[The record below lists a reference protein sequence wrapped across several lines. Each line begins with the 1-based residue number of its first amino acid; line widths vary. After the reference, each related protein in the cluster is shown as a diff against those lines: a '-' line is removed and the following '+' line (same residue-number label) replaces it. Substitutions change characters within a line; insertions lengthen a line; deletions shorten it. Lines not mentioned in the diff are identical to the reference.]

1 MSTPG
6 CCARDRPVILLV
18 ALGLAGAFT
27 GVLFCLTASDR
38 TRLTVAAFLAVPQ
51 VFVGPLGA
59 LNLPLSQCW
68 IVLVAVCW
76 LLERKGLPLRDPVFR
91 AVLVLT
97 ATQAVAIGWS
107 PDPMAGLLEV
117 TRLLSFA
124 FLLLY
129 ATRVER
135 ERAGALT
142 GPFTVVLG
150 WAVLDAVL
158 VWLFRLSPAAESA
171 FLHSP
176 LAPLVV
182 GPGAMRAFFTDGAN
196 NVTDPLK
203 AGGFFI
209 NANVSSMFLGVATFC
224 FLALGVGLRGA
235 AHRRRRRLYA
245 AGALLCWSATFATGS
260 KTAAALALVL
270 PLAVRGVQVLGRP
283 NARWFLPQAAAAI
296 GLGVWLA
303 PRLLERYVPGYAGAS
318 TESLA
323 SRAPMWEFA
332 LRMFREHLV
341 LGLGFGGWS
350 RTIEQFAAL
359 GVDALPPHNLLIA
372 AWAASG
378 LPGVAGLLLL
388 AVTVLAVFTAT
399 VVRNVGTHLARTT
412 AFALGAWW
420 WVLIHGMGDNT
431 AVYGEAK
438 SMILLAMLLGLVA
451 NRRAAQRAA
460 TAGREGAP
468 CPA

>member
-1 MSTPG
+1 MI
-6 CCARDRPVILLV
+6 VLVLLGV
-18 ALGLAGAFT
+18 AGAFT
-27 GVLFCLTASDR
+27 GLLFCVTATDR

-51 VFVGPLGA
+51 VFVGPLGT

-68 IVLVAVCW
+68 VILIAVCW
-76 LLERKGLPLRDPVFR
+76 LLERKELPVRDPVFR
-91 AVLVLT
+91 AILVL
-97 ATQAVAIGWS
+97 AITQGAAIGWS
-107 PDPMAGLLEV
+107 PDPVVGVLEV
-117 TRLLSFA
+117 ARLLSFA
-124 FLLLY
+124 FLALY
-129 ATRVER
+129 AARVER
-135 ERAGALT
+135 VRAGALT
-142 GPFTVVLG
+142 GPFTVVLC
-150 WAVLDAVL
+150 WAVVNAVL
-158 VWLFRLSPAAESA
+158 VWVFRLSPAVESV

-176 LAPLVV
+176 LATLVV
-182 GPGAMRAFFTDGAN
+182 GPDAMRAFFADGAN

-203 AGGFFI
+203 AGGFFLD
-209 NANVSSMFLGVATFC
+209 ANVSSMFLGVATFC

-235 AHRRRRRLYA
+235 AHRRRRRLHG

-283 NARWFLPQAAAAI
+283 NARWFLPQAAAAV
-296 GLGVWLA
+296 GLGAWLV
-303 PRLLERYVPGYAGAS
+303 PRLLERYVPGYADAS

-323 SRAPMWEFA
+323 SRAPLWEFA
-332 LRMFREHLV
+332 VRMFREHLV

-350 RTIEQFAAL
+350 RTVEQFAAL
-359 GVDALPPHNLLIA
+359 GIQTLPPHNLLIA

-388 AVTVLAVFTAT
+388 ALTILVVLTAT
-399 VVRNVGTHLARTT
+399 VVKNVGTHLARTT

-420 WVLIHGMGDNT
+420 WVLVHGMGDNT

-438 SMILLAMLLGLVA
+438 SMILLAMLLGLVTSRLA
-451 NRRAAQRAA
+451 AHRAALAA
-460 TAGREGAP
+460 APREVP